1 MYWSGFRLDFWHSS
15 LRFRFLLLFVFRL
28 SEPVSQVKVGRFRP
42 PVRAARGRLG
52 WTLDLKCGGSVW
64 KFLVTSR
71 FRLARFSNY
80 SIRNVNIIHKWQADF
95 NEGLPEEETFI
106 IFQEMEDELSIMAGV
121 NWGGR
126 APIPEVRKLGTE
138 SVIIWWK
145 RRYIWIKELL
155 HESQWIRP
163 SR

>member
-1 MYWSGFRLDFWHSS
+1 MSTVSILLDFWHPS

-42 PVRAARGRLG
+42 PVQAARGRLG

-106 IFQEMEDELSIMAGV
+106 IFQEMEDELSKWLAGV
-121 NWGGR
+121 AVLMSLKSGNKMV
-126 APIPEVRKLGTE
+126 ERKIHLN
-138 SVIIWWK
+138 
-145 RRYIWIKELL
+145 RRIT
-155 HESQWIRP
+155 IRVAN
-163 SR
+163 